1 MKIGLVD
8 KLGGISD
15 AIAYAAKKSN
25 ISAPKVLYY
34 PLKKMD
40 KWADLF
46 EQLEEEQANEMRVSQ
61 QGSMPQ
67 ELVNYY
73 NQLKSIESM
82 SGMQMRMPFELLIR

>member
-1 MKIGLVD
+1 
-8 KLGGISD
+8 
-15 AIAYAAKKSN
+15 
-25 ISAPKVLYY
+25 VLYY
-34 PLKKMD
+34 PLKKED
-40 KWADLF
+40 KWTDLF

>member
-1 MKIGLVD
+1 
-8 KLGGISD
+8 
-15 AIAYAAKKSN
+15 
-25 ISAPKVLYY
+25 
-34 PLKKMD
+34 MD

-46 EQLEEEQANEMRVSQ
+46 EQLEEEQANEMSVSQ

>member
-1 MKIGLVD
+1 MTAKSVINTKANNLDYVPSAGVTVKKPTHNITLTDAGGTTAGLILCNRNGLRD
-8 KLGGISD
+8 NRS
-15 AIAYAAKKSN
+15 
-25 ISAPKVLYY
+25 
-34 PLKKMD
+34 
-40 KWADLF
+40 
-46 EQLEEEQANEMRVSQ
+46 SQ